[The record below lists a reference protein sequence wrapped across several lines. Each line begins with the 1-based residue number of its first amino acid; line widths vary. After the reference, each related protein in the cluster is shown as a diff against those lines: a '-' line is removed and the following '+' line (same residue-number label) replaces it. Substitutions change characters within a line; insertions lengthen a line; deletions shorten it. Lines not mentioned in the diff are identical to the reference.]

1 MKNSQEFRHI
11 CLSEYAD
18 LLANGYFRAYSGVP
32 PASVADAPGTLLVE
46 CPLPA
51 TPFGA
56 PASGSMNPL
65 GIPWFGVAVATGTV
79 AYGRFFK
86 ADGTS
91 VVTQVTAS
99 AAGGGGEATL
109 SSLAAVSGEP
119 MAITGYTV
127 NNPE

>member
-1 MKNSQEFRHI
+1 MQNSQEFRHI

-32 PASVADAPGTLLVE
+32 PTSVADAPGTLLGE

-51 TPFGA
+51 TPFGS
-56 PASGSMNPL
+56 PASGSMASL
-65 GIPWFGVAVATGTV
+65 GIPWLGSASATGT
-79 AYGRFFK
+79 ATYGRFLK

-91 VVTQVTAS
+91 VVTQVTVS

-109 SSLAAVSGEP
+109 SSLDVVSGGL
-119 MAITGYTV
+119 MAVTGYTV